1 MQTLIVT
8 RFWKW
13 PSAIFNIFTKFR
25 HFSSSYRHISA
36 FYQAIFTISI
46 PVLSGVTI
54 RFHLQTYPNQ
64 IKREEKLQ
72 QMLISMK
79 WILNI
84 YSATFELFFRQI
96 VDSATFFRHKI
107 LPPPRFLYRH
117 IWEMWRSNPPH
128 GHYGNTLMLTKCL
141 ISTDVTIWKFLNILV
156 VSDLFRDDFKCNF
169 CGLTLAKRKL
179 T

>member
-1 MQTLIVT
+1 MT

-13 PSAIFNIFTKFR
+13 PSVIFNIFFRHFQFFSATFLPTKFR

-64 IKREEKLQ
+64 IKREENLQ

-96 VDSATFFRHKI
+96 VDSATFFRHEI
-107 LPPPRFLYRH
+107 LPPLRFLYRH

-128 GHYGNTLMLTKCL
+128 GHYG
-141 ISTDVTIWKFLNILV
+141 
-156 VSDLFRDDFKCNF
+156 
-169 CGLTLAKRKL
+169 
-179 T
+179 